1 MEEIKKKMR
10 EDFRS
15 RFGRF
20 YVSIDSKTKAIRI
33 VDIENGTKV
42 NGEDGSLIE
51 CVASNDIEKFIDSIV
66 ELAVSKERERIVEII
81 DKSQGYECVLPEIDP
96 SLGELTSRDIDF
108 VKSKYGQIVFKK
120 ELINLINTK

>member
-51 CVASNDIEKFIDSIV
+51 CVASNDIEKFIDSIID
-66 ELAVSKERERIVEII
+66 LAVSKERGRIVKKI
-81 DKSQGYECVLPEIDP
+81 DKLYCYKEWSEDFRGGY
-96 SLGELTSRDIDF
+96 STAKRDI
-108 VKSKYGQIVFKK
+108 K
-120 ELINLINTK
+120 NLINTK

>member
-51 CVASNDIEKFIDSIV
+51 CVASNDIEKFIDSIID
-66 ELAVSKERERIVEII
+66 LAVSKERERRDAQIIEFINSGEPAPWNDRCREI
-81 DKSQGYECVLPEIDP
+81 Y
-96 SLGELTSRDIDF
+96 
-108 VKSKYGQIVFKK
+108 
-120 ELINLINTK
+120 